1 MEWGYV
7 NYFDEIKDRSREE
20 QLEILEKARY
30 EAFVVQRLAARSIGY
45 FLLELL
51 VSFVL
56 CTAVIIYFDFGSIPY
71 GLNFLPL
78 FFLLFPLGM
87 FLHRRLHGKLL
98 HKGLTIVLSAEA
110 IQRA

>member
-1 MEWGYV
+1 MQTGLKTSPKNSILVTSRGRQKMEWGYL

-30 EAFVVQRLAARSIGY
+30 EAFVV
-45 FLLELL
+45 
-51 VSFVL
+51 
-56 CTAVIIYFDFGSIPY
+56 
-71 GLNFLPL
+71 
-78 FFLLFPLGM
+78 LGM

>member
-7 NYFDEIKDRSREE
+7 NCFDEIKDRSREG

-45 FLLELL
+45 FLLVLL
-51 VSFVL
+51 VSIVL

-78 FFLLFPLGM
+78 FLLVPLDI